1 MPVASCGERNEYLR
15 SATTDT
21 RDLFSKPTNPSNF
34 NFKST
39 QKKKPTQP
47 QHFTLYPQFNIM
59 LASEQSYQPLFYI

>member
-1 MPVASCGERNEYLR
+1 MPVASCGKRNEYLR

-39 QKKKPTQP
+39 KKKPNPTP
-47 QHFTLYPQFNIM
+47 TYLPFTLS
-59 LASEQSYQPLFYI
+59 LT